1 MMGGIL
7 PETNGRST
15 FEADAE
21 CVLRRL
27 QVIFGQILD
36 ALPRNARRAQQIAEV
51 LRIDKNL
58 AWRVLKVAH
67 GADPFA
73 AAQHIPGRAPFKTF
87 LASAK
92 RVSVPA
98 AMLEDVT
105 RAFDDFE
112 ELIRVHAGDRV
123 SFQTMMTG
131 CAKTGRG
138 APDLVNRRTAFRA
151 SSSIWGVQVKTQLAV
166 ALVQPGDDPHLIH
179 LANVKGFFKLR
190 QLRANAPL
198 IIGTI
203 LCSDGDGVV
212 RRSFTPR
219 PIDPASE
226 QIQGISLL
234 GEFCSQPLPKV
245 RQVNVGGGFVHW
257 QLLGNGIGDT
267 AAITCVVG
275 NVADNAASRYRDE
288 HNPFGEASAIVCIP
302 SEVVIVDFLIREDT
316 FGPITPEAAVYGL
329 LPGASP
335 FPSTNPDRHQLA
347 LDESVIYLGKGPSVL
362 HTPDVPKYPDMARF
376 IFDRLG
382 WDGERFDVYRC
393 RIEYP
398 VVPSEVLIRHDMPD
412 PPGA

>member
-1 MMGGIL
+1 MMGSASPQSNHG
-7 PETNGRST
+7 SS

-27 QVIFGQILD
+27 QGTFGEILD
-36 ALPRNARRAQQIAEV
+36 ALPSHARRAQQIAEV

-58 AWRVLKVAH
+58 AWRVAKVAQN
-67 GADPFA
+67 ADPFA
-73 AAQHIPGRAPFKTF
+73 AAQYVPGRAALKMF
-87 LASAK
+87 LASAN
-92 RVSVPA
+92 RISVPA
-98 AMLEDVT
+98 TLVEQVT
-105 RAFDDFE
+105 RAFADFE
-112 ELIRVHAGDRV
+112 QLIRVHAGDRA
-123 SFQTMMTG
+123 SFKMMLAA
-131 CAKTGRG
+131 CAKTDRR
-138 APDLVNRRTAFRA
+138 AADLLHRRSAFRA
-151 SSSIWGVQVKTQLAV
+151 NSYIWGVQAKTHLQI
-166 ALVQPGDDPHLIH
+166 ALVRPADDPRLIH
-179 LANVKGFFKLR
+179 LASVKGFFKLR

-198 IIGTI
+198 IIARI
-203 LCSDGDGVV
+203 RYSDGDGVV
-212 RRSFTPR
+212 RRPCTLG
-219 PIDPASE
+219 PIDPAY
-226 QIQGISLL
+226 QQTRGISLL
-234 GEFCSQPLPKV
+234 GKFCSQPLPKV
-245 RQVNVGGGFVHW
+245 RAINVGGGFVHCE
-257 QLLGNGIGDT
+257 LLGNGIGDT